1 MLETQLGCCCVIVRL
16 KRAVERTNRTDIAVV
31 IQQRVA
37 NRASSYVCGFHSPG
51 RASRPRSFRGQLEAI
66 LHWAS
71 LAGNLR
77 VQFDCNTRPAFQS
90 FGASSAKSL
99 S

>member
-1 MLETQLGCCCVIVRL
+1 MLETNLGCRCVIVRL
-16 KRAVERTNRTDIAVV
+16 KRAVERTNRTDSAIA
-31 IQQRVA
+31 IQQRIA
-37 NRASSYVCGFHSPG
+37 NRASSCVCRFHNPS

-71 LAGNLR
+71 LPGNLR
-77 VQFDCNTRPAFQS
+77 VRFDCNARPAFQS
-90 FGASSAKSL
+90 LGASSAKSL